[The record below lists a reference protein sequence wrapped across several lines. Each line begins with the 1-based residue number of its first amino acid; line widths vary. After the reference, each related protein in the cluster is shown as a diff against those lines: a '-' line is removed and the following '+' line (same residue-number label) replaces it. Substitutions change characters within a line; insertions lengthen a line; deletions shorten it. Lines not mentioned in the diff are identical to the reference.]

1 MRRIANEI
9 LGVKGSMMKLS
20 CRVSSLETKLL
31 SCGCFYRNFT
41 FSSFLLLLLK
51 LIRKKSRQGQCTMI
65 LSGTGHY
72 LLLGEEEGGS
82 GLCVGEYLISPK
94 DSVIFLC
101 SLLYNPPL
109 KFCWRLLIPPPFPLE
124 TMWSPEN
131 LRTPPTPPLWV
142 MNKDWSLRVV
152 DGLREKKKNFSQR
165 SIIYPHLLNY

>member
-20 CRVSSLETKLL
+20 CRVGSLETELL
-31 SCGCFYRNFT
+31 FGSCFYRNCT
-41 FSSFLLLLLK
+41 FSSCLLFLLK
-51 LIRKKSRQGQCTMI
+51 LIRKKVGKVSVPRFCQKPVIIYC
-65 LSGTGHY
+65 
-72 LLLGEEEGGS
+72 LGKRMGGGGS

-124 TMWSPEN
+124 TM
-131 LRTPPTPPLWV
+131 
-142 MNKDWSLRVV
+142 
-152 DGLREKKKNFSQR
+152 
-165 SIIYPHLLNY
+165 